1 MKRHHRV
8 YACPTCRDSGQVL
21 NVERV
26 MSREEA
32 GPGYPSAFDPCE
44 KCAPKPEEA
53 KEEVESETP

>member
-1 MKRHHRV
+1 
-8 YACPTCRDSGQVL
+8 
-21 NVERV
+21 